1 MNYISILVPP
11 ALLKSLSKKEVNYLK
26 KTFIR
31 FKGLPDLNELWRLMD
46 ETWVQLGCDS
56 KRIDNS
62 VKKFYKHSIWLVN
75 GLFSS
80 IDPQSVEFRK
90 IFTRWIKTKAPK
102 RVADFGGGFGTLASF
117 IGKELPNTQIE
128 IIDPHPNLAVKKYRS
143 FKNVKFAK
151 RFTGKYDLIIA
162 TDVFEHLSDPITD
175 LKKTGKYLHVGG
187 HYLIANCFEPVIM
200 CHLPQHFHLRAT
212 WDYIMKAMGYEIGE
226 KVAYGRAYRLIAKSN
241 EVLARQISK
250 RGKKIDLVIKS
261 FPTKKF
267 GRLNNILNILY
278 HFICYCVFR

>member
-1 MNYISILVPP
+1 MNYVSIIVP
-11 ALLKSLSKKEVNYLK
+11 AVLLKSLSKKEVNYLK
-26 KTFIR
+26 KIFIR
-31 FKGLPDLNELWRLMD
+31 FKGLPDINELWRLMD
-46 ETWVQLGCDS
+46 ETWVQLGCDPN
-56 KRIDNS
+56 KIDNR
-62 VKKFYKHSIWLVN
+62 VKKFYKHPIWLVN

-80 IDPQSVEFRK
+80 IDSQSVEFRK
-90 IFTRWIKTKAPK
+90 IFTSWIKTQAPK

-117 IGKELPNTQIE
+117 IGKELPNTHIE
-128 IIDPHPNLAVKKYRS
+128 IIDPHPNPAVKKYRS
-143 FKNVKFAK
+143 LKNVKFTK

-162 TDVFEHLSDPITD
+162 TDVFEHLPDPITD
-175 LKKTGKYLHVGG
+175 LKKTGKYLHDGG
-187 HYLIANCFEPVIM
+187 CYLIANCFEPVIM

-241 EVLARQISK
+241 EFLARQISK

-261 FPTKKF
+261 FLTKKF
-267 GRLNNILNILY
+267 GRLNNILNRLY

>member
-11 ALLKSLSKKEVNYLK
+11 VLLKSLSKKEVNYLK
-26 KTFIR
+26 KIFIR
-31 FKGLPDLNELWRLMD
+31 FKGLPDISELWRLMD
-46 ETWVQLGCDS
+46 ETWVELSCDS
-56 KRIDNS
+56 KKIDNR
-62 VKKFYKHSIWLVN
+62 VKKFYKHPIWLVN

-80 IDPQSVEFRK
+80 IDSQSVEFRK
-90 IFTRWIKTKAPK
+90 IFTSWIKTQAPK

-128 IIDPHPNLAVKKYRS
+128 IIDPHPNPAVKKYRS

-175 LKKTGKYLHVGG
+175 LKKTGKYLHKGG
-187 HYLIANCFEPVIM
+187 WYLIANCFEPVIM

-226 KVAYGRAYRLIAKSN
+226 KVAYGRAYRLITKSN
-241 EVLARQISK
+241 EFLARKISK
-250 RGKKIDLVIKS
+250 RGKKIDLLIKS
-261 FPTKKF
+261 FPTKQF
-267 GRLNNILNILY
+267 GRLNNILNRLY
-278 HFICYCVFR
+278 NVICYCLFR